1 MAKKTKKTMKKLY
14 KKIRNNSDIIDS
26 AYKKG
31 YEQALKDILDKIEQL
46 DKEEE
51 SKENPPFVSD
61 DFQIGPDGAYEH
73 NED

>member
-1 MAKKTKKTMKKLY
+1 MAKKRMKKLY
-14 KKIRNNSDIIDS
+14 KRMRNISDIADN

-51 SKENPPFVSD
+51 SKENSPFVSD

-73 NED
+73 NKD